1 MQNLLN
7 RLLSKNIFFALL
19 ITILFSSCQK
29 DVELE
34 DSTLNPGNELIISG
48 SDNFVFSTS
57 TIREEPLEGVRQNVV
72 PLGKI
77 NEQRFGEMKAS
88 FYTNFRLTVTGFD
101 PEGAVT
107 LDSAFFYFKYNN
119 TYGPFLEDISIE
131 VYELNQEL
139 NTDNFTTNAEVLN
152 TKPDIIASV
161 NNLNI
166 EAGQEGVLRIPIS
179 QNFAQGFV
187 DGFGTSIFANNDGL
201 RAFFKGVYVT
211 IADNSGEDGLLYLN
225 LTDNDTKFRIYF
237 NAPSSIDSVY
247 DFEITN
253 QAAWL
258 TQYTHDYTGSDVEL
272 LLNTPLENHEAFY
285 VSAYSGTK
293 GVFQIPDLTVLDNAI
308 INKAEISFYQTDV
321 GSPLSA
327 QFSAPLNLFL
337 FLNNPDG
344 TVNVLPGVS
353 LNELE
358 DFGGQRAL
366 VEVDGLTTFQY
377 KFNITE
383 YIQEIVNGSDIST
396 DLSLSVLN
404 VNSGDRVKLGGGN
417 HPEFPVKLKILYTL
431 AE

>member
-1 MQNLLN
+1 MQTLLN
-7 RLLSKNIFFALL
+7 LLLSKKLFFALSV
-19 ITILFSSCQK
+19 TIIISGCQK
-29 DVELE
+29 DIELE
-34 DSTLNPGNELIISG
+34 DSILNPGNELIISG
-48 SDNFVFSTS
+48 SEEFVFSTS

-77 NEQRFGEMKAS
+77 KEQRFGEMKAS

-101 PEGAVT
+101 PEGSVA
-107 LDSAFFYFKYNN
+107 LDSAFFYFKYDN
-119 TYGPFLEDISIE
+119 TYGPLLENISLE

-152 TKPDIIASV
+152 TKPAIIASV

-166 EAGQEGVLRIPIS
+166 EAGQDGVLKIPIT
-179 QNFAQGFV
+179 QNFAEGFV
-187 DGFGTSIFANNDGL
+187 NGFGTSIFANNDGL
-201 RAFFKGVYVT
+201 KAYFKGIYVT

-237 NAPSSIDSVY
+237 DAPNSVDSVY

-258 TQYTHDYTGSDVEL
+258 TQYTHDYADSDVEF
-272 LLNTPLENHEAFY
+272 LLNTPQENHETFY

-293 GVFQIPDLTVLDNAI
+293 GIFQIPDLTVLENAI
-308 INKAEISFYQTDV
+308 INKAEISFYQTDL
-321 GSPLSA
+321 GNPLSS
-327 QFSAPLNLFL
+327 QFSPPLNLFL

-344 TVNVLPGVS
+344 AVNVLPGVS

-366 VEVDGLTTFQY
+366 AEVNGLTTFQY
-377 KFNITE
+377 KFNVTE

-404 VNSGDRVKLGGGN
+404 VNSGDRIKLGGGN

-431 AE
+431 AD

>member
-48 SDNFVFSTS
+48 SDDFVFSTS

-77 NEQRFGEMKAS
+77 KEQRFGEMKAS

-101 PEGAVT
+101 PEGSVT

-272 LLNTPLENHEAFY
+272 LLNTPLENHETFY

-321 GSPLSA
+321 GSPLST
-327 QFSAPLNLFL
+327 QFPAPLNLFL